1 MAIEMM
7 AVDVMVQTRKK
18 LTNYTKGTII
28 DMNK

>member
-1 MAIEMM
+1 MAMERM
-7 AVDVMVQTRKK
+7 AGAVIVHTRKK